1 MSNLAEQVCE
11 ALSMFARNGIE
22 PAFYARGARD
32 SHGPHTHHQHR
43 GLIDFKLQGFLN
55 DARRSLKIVTFGGAI

>member
-1 MSNLAEQVCE
+1 MASSQPSMRAERE
-11 ALSMFARNGIE
+11 TPMGRIRIISIE
-22 PAFYARGARD
+22 
-32 SHGPHTHHQHR
+32 